1 MTFVPSTAATSGAM
15 AASAA
20 AKHQRELQRE
30 EELMTK
36 YTADE
41 IEGWEFK
48 IVRASTRKFKDP
60 EFFRKTCEEEA
71 RAGWEM
77 LEKFDDNR
85 VRFRRNI
92 EHRDGDLHREID
104 PYRTLVGMS
113 MDKLGFLI
121 VSSALVGTGVFLGIV
136 FWLTNL
142 AK

>member
-1 MTFVPSTAATSGAM
+1 MTFVPSTAATSGAS

-20 AKHQRELQRE
+20 AKRQRELQRE

-48 IVRASTRKFKDP
+48 IVRASTRKFKDR
-60 EFFRKTCEEEA
+60 EFLRTTCEEEA
-71 RAGWEM
+71 RAGWGM

-85 VRFRRNI
+85 ARFKRKI
-92 EHRDGDLHREID
+92 DHRDGDLHREID

-113 MDKLGFLI
+113 MDTLGFLI
-121 VSSALVGTGVFLGIV
+121 VASVLLGMGVLLGIV

-142 AK
+142 R